1 MKLIIPYP
9 NEPDW
14 GEEDKLNEK
23 PINMTITGQIVGLT
37 SGSSYAVLR
46 FESIDSLPTSKF
58 VESKNWTKSW

>member
-1 MKLIIPYP
+1 MKLIIPQS

-23 PINMTITGQIVGLT
+23 PINMTISGKIVGLS

-46 FESIDSLPTSKF
+46 FESPDSLPTSKF
-58 VESKNWTKSW
+58 VESKNWTKTW